1 MKKIIYALLSFF
13 LACGFQSCANDEEE
27 VFDKSASERMS
38 ETLANCSDILQAP
51 KNGWLLKYYA
61 GTGYSYGGY
70 NMIVSFAD
78 GKVTAASEIASPD
91 AVYRSSYALVSDQ
104 GPVLSFN
111 TYNPI
116 LHFFGSPSFGS
127 LDGYQGD
134 FEFVIMS
141 ASADSIVLKGK
152 KWANKMVMTPMA
164 ESTDW
169 ETYLNSIVQIE
180 SENPY
185 VDYKGVVDNKNVKL
199 SFSDSWHVISVE
211 VGDSVVS
218 TPGFIYS
225 PTGITFYT
233 PVNIAGHSFE
243 SLTWNATDTIFSG
256 KATDGTLGSF
266 KVYISP
272 EYKKYLGT
280 WSVDINGTLYSM
292 LVSEK
297 TPGQSFIV
305 SGPELPF
312 PFVATYNSADDKISI
327 TTQTVGEYDGYI
339 VKLCPWDAE
348 AGYLTQTEGIGMESK
363 ITSTSPLTLSFSD
376 NGVWSNYTVNSY
388 ILYLF
393 DSADDYIGAYSGGT
407 YQFPYINGA
416 VKDN

>member
-1 MKKIIYALLSFF
+1 MKKIIYALISFF

-38 ETLANCSDILQAP
+38 EALASYSKILQTP
-51 KNGWLLKYYA
+51 KNGWLLRYYA
-61 GTGYSYGGY
+61 GAEYALGGY

-78 GKVTAASEIASPD
+78 GKVTAASEIASTD
-91 AVYRSSYALVSDQ
+91 AVYRSSYDLISDQ
-104 GPVLSFN
+104 GPVLTFN

-116 LHFFGSPSFGS
+116 LHFFGSPSSSS

-134 FEFVIMS
+134 YEFVIMS

-152 KWANKMVMTPMA
+152 KWANKMIMTPMP
-164 ESTDW
+164 ESVSW
-169 ETYLNSIVQIE
+169 ETYLDNIVEIE
-180 SENPY
+180 SENLY
-185 VDYKGVVDNKNVKL
+185 IDYKGIVDNKNVKL
-199 SFSDSWHVISVE
+199 SFSDSWHVMDVT
-211 VGDSVVS
+211 VGDSIVS
-218 TPGFIYS
+218 TSAFIYS
-225 PTGITFYT
+225 STGITFST
-233 PVNIAGHSFE
+233 PVEIAGHSFE
-243 SLTWNATDTIFSG
+243 SLTWNNTDTIFSG
-256 KATDGTLGSF
+256 TAIDGTLGSF

-297 TPGQSFIV
+297 TPGQSFII
-305 SGPELPF
+305 SGPKLPF

-327 TTQTVGEYDGYI
+327 TTQTVGEYNGYI

-363 ITSTSPLTLSFSD
+363 VTSTSPLTLTFSD

-388 ILYLF
+388 ILYMF
-393 DSADDYIGAYSGGT
+393 DSADDYIGVYSGGT
-407 YQFPYINGA
+407 ARFPFINGA

>member
-13 LACGFQSCANDEEE
+13 LACGFQSCANDEKE

-38 ETLANCSDILQAP
+38 EALATYSGILQAP

-70 NMIVSFAD
+70 NMIVSFAN

-104 GPVLSFN
+104 GPVLTFN

-116 LHFFGSPSFGS
+116 LHYFGSPSYGS

-152 KWANKMVMTPMA
+152 KWANKMVMTPMPK
-164 ESTDW
+164 SMNW
-169 ETYLNSIVQIE
+169 ETYLDSIVKIE
-180 SENPY
+180 DENPY
-185 VDYKGVVDNKNVKL
+185 IDYKGVVDNKNVKL
-199 SFSDSWHVISVE
+199 SFSDSWHVMSIE
-211 VGDSVVS
+211 VGDAVVS
-218 TPGFIYS
+218 MPSFIYS
-225 PTGITFYT
+225 STGITFYA
-233 PVNIAGHSFE
+233 PVDIAGHSFE

-256 KATDGTLGSF
+256 KAVDGTLGSF

-292 LVSEK
+292 LVSENI
-297 TPGQSFIV
+297 PGQSFIV

-312 PFVATYNSADDKISI
+312 PFVAIYNSADDKISI
-327 TTQTVGEYDGYI
+327 TTQNVGEYDGHI
-339 VKLCPWDAE
+339 VKLCPWE
-348 AGYLTQTEGIGMESK
+348 KPGGYFTWTAGIGLESK
-363 ITSTSPLTLSFSD
+363 IISRSPLKLTFSD
-376 NGVWSNYTVNSY
+376 NGVWSSYTVSSY
-388 ILYLF
+388 ILYMF
-393 DSADDYIGAYSGGT
+393 DSADNRIGVYSGGT
-407 YQFPYINGA
+407 ARFPYINGA
-416 VKDN
+416 VKVN